1 MLSNEIK
8 DSDSFE
14 EMLNE
19 VKGKYLDYSVKV
31 TNEKRIV
38 KSLSLKYKQLH
49 MKAEYLIKICEES
62 QKLLKS
68 RLEVLKSERLTEI
81 PEVQITKLY
90 SSFGLIQQH
99 PGLSY
104 FLQALEQFDP
114 DLIPEQ
120 VVNYK
125 ASESHPIQEGTP
137 TAIDEFL
144 NLCVDCRMKYDLL
157 KVYKAEMRRTLSNIE
172 ARKENIHNLEEK
184 IKEFLQ
190 YFVEKEEDDWL
201 ETKEEPEEI
210 VLDSDELY
218 GQIWLAGES
227 STIIFEHPGR
237 CSTCCILL

>member
-19 VKGKYLDYSVKV
+19 VKGKYLDYSVKLA
-31 TNEKRIV
+31 NEKRIV
-38 KSLSLKYKQLH
+38 KSLSFKYKQLH
-49 MKAEYLIKICEES
+49 MKAEYLVKICEES
-62 QKLLKS
+62 QKQLKV
-68 RLEVLKSERLTEI
+68 RLEALRSESITEI
-81 PEVQITKLY
+81 PEDQVTKLY
-90 SSFGLIQQH
+90 SFFGLIQQH
-99 PGLSY
+99 PGFSY

-120 VVNYK
+120 VVNFK

-137 TAIDEFL
+137 TVIDEFL

-157 KVYKAEMRRTLSNIE
+157 KVYKAEMRRTLSSIEEKKGNIS
-172 ARKENIHNLEEK
+172 HLEEK

-190 YFVEKEEDDWL
+190 YFVEKEENDWL
-201 ETKEEPEEI
+201 ETKEEPAEI
-210 VLDSDELY
+210 ALDSDELY